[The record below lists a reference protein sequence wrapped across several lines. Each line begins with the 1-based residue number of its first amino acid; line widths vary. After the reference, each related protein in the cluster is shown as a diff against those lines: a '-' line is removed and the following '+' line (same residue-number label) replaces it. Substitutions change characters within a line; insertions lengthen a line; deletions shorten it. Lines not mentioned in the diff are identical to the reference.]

1 MASASDDSVY
11 ELFVIN
17 LMGRLDI
24 WNDSEEWSVTWHAV
38 RCLGFTILVGFFL
51 QESVTT
57 GVFYKIKHGTELP
70 LTVN

>member
-24 WNDSEEWSVTWHAV
+24 WNDSEEWSVT
-38 RCLGFTILVGFFL
+38 
-51 QESVTT
+51 
-57 GVFYKIKHGTELP
+57 
-70 LTVN
+70 